1 MPPWLS
7 RPRASFPEA
16 GLPLWPCWACLLYR
30 QKGTHAAR
38 PKRLLDCALVCV
50 QLDMYDDHYAEA
62 QPSSGTLGL
71 NTDNAVLLPAGRS
84 RSKASAVSIGLPAAA
99 PLLED
104 IGSHNAGGGG
114 SSLDSGED
122 DVSTLQG
129 GGGHG
134 GAGML
139 QPGFEVDRRA
149 QERAAAYVVEQGH
162 GASGEEASLRFGMA

>member
-1 MPPWLS
+1 MCVCVCVV
-7 RPRASFPEA
+7 E
-16 GLPLWPCWACLLYR
+16 CV
-30 QKGTHAAR
+30 
-38 PKRLLDCALVCV
+38 LVCV
-50 QLDMYDDHYAEA
+50 QLEMYDDQYAEA

-71 NTDNAVLLPAGRS
+71 NTDDAVLLPAGRT

-104 IGSHNAGGGG
+104 IGSHPAGGGG

-122 DVSTLQG
+122 DAGTLRG
-129 GGGHG
+129 GGGNG

-139 QPGFEVDRRA
+139 QPGYEVDRRA

-162 GASGEEASLRFGMA
+162 GASGEEASLRFGMG